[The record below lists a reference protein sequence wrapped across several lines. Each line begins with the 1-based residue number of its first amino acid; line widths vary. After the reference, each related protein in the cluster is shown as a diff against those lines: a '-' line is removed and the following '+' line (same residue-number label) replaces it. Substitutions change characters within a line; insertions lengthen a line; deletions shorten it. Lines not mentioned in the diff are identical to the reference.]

1 LGLPFL
7 FIKFKLIAM
16 DAKIAVVILA
26 AGLGTR
32 MKSNNAKVLHEICG
46 RPMVRYVVETAR
58 KVAGNDVILVVGN
71 QADKVRETVSELG
84 AFRYAHQAEQLG
96 TGHAVLCALPHIPE
110 HCQEVVILCGD
121 VPLIKADTVMHLVNS
136 HTDEKRDVSVLAVEL
151 DDPTGYGRIL
161 LDENSRVRAI
171 VEESDATPEQ
181 KGITLINSGIF
192 CVKKQFLLWAVPEIK
207 SNNVQGEIYL
217 TDIIEIAYAGKK
229 HIGVTVGGNTIEVTG
244 INTVQE
250 LKRVER
256 VMKNQQLI

>member
-1 LGLPFL
+1 
-7 FIKFKLIAM
+7 M
-16 DAKIAVVILA
+16 SAKIAVIILA

-32 MKSNNAKVLHEICG
+32 MKSNKAKVLHEVCG
-46 RPMVRYVVETAR
+46 RPMVSYVVETAR

-71 QADKVRETVSELG
+71 QADKVRETISEIG

-110 HCQEVVILCGD
+110 HCEEVVILCGD
-121 VPLIKADTVMHLVNS
+121 VPLIKADTIIQLVKS

-161 LDENSRVRAI
+161 LDGNSRVQAI
-171 VEESDATPEQ
+171 VEESDANAAQ
-181 KGITLINSGIF
+181 KGIRLINSGIY
-192 CVKKQFLLWAVPEIK
+192 CVKKEFLLWAVPQIK
-207 SNNVQGEIYL
+207 SDNMQGEIYL
-217 TDIIEIAYAGKK
+217 TDIVEIAYAAKK
-229 HIGVTVGGNTIEVTG
+229 HIGVTVGGDNFEVTG

-256 VMKNQQLI
+256 VMKNQRLI

>member
-1 LGLPFL
+1 MGLPFL

-32 MKSNNAKVLHEICG
+32 MKSNNAKVLYEICG

-229 HIGVTVGGNTIEVTG
+229 HIGVTVGGNTFEVTG

>member
-1 LGLPFL
+1 
-7 FIKFKLIAM
+7 M

-46 RPMVRYVVETAR
+46 RPMVSYVVETAR

-96 TGHAVLCALPHIPE
+96 TGHAVLCALPHIPK

-151 DDPTGYGRIL
+151 DDPAGYGRIL

-207 SNNVQGEIYL
+207 SDNVQDEIYL

-229 HIGVTVGGNTIEVTG
+229 HIGVTVGGNTFEVTG

-250 LKRVER
+250 LKIVER

>member
-1 LGLPFL
+1 MGLPFL

-32 MKSNNAKVLHEICG
+32 MKSNNAKVLYEICG

-192 CVKKQFLLWAVPEIK
+192 CVKKQFLLWVVPEIK

-229 HIGVTVGGNTIEVTG
+229 HIGVTVGGNTFEVTG

>member
-16 DAKIAVVILA
+16 DTKIAVVILA

-32 MKSNNAKVLHEICG
+32 MKSNKAKVLHEVCG

-71 QADKVRETVSELG
+71 KAEKVRETVSELG

-110 HCQEVVILCGD
+110 HCEEVVILCGD

-229 HIGVTVGGNTIEVTG
+229 HIGVTVGGNTFEVTG

-256 VMKNQQLI
+256 VIKNQQLI